1 MRGPNDWTNDT
12 KERLALRKKA
22 ENTGKE
28 EDGMA
33 EKNIYDGKTNIGG
46 IGEIKGAY
54 GPKRAPKGNVV
65 TGGDLRGGKKGR
77 K

>member
-1 MRGPNDWTNDT
+1 MRCPNVWTNDT
-12 KERLALRKKA
+12 NERLALRKKA
-22 ENTGKE
+22 KNTGKE
-28 EDGMA
+28 ADGMA

>member
-1 MRGPNDWTNDT
+1 MRCPNVWTNDT
-12 KERLALRKKA
+12 NERLALRKKA
-22 ENTGKE
+22 KNTGKE
-28 EDGMA
+28 DDGMA

-46 IGEIKGAY
+46 IGEIKGVY

>member
-1 MRGPNDWTNDT
+1 MRCPNVWTNDT
-12 KERLALRKKA
+12 NERLALRKKA

-65 TGGDLRGGKKGR
+65 TGGDLRGGKKNR

>member
-1 MRGPNDWTNDT
+1 MRCPNVWTNDT
-12 KERLALRKKA
+12 NERLALRKKA
-22 ENTGKE
+22 KNTGKE

-65 TGGDLRGGKKGR
+65 TGGALRGGKQGR

>member
-1 MRGPNDWTNDT
+1 MRCPNVWTNDT
-12 KERLALRKKA
+12 NERLALRKKA
-22 ENTGKE
+22 KNTGKE
-28 EDGMA
+28 EDSMA

-65 TGGDLRGGKKGR
+65 TGDDLRGGKKGR

>member
-1 MRGPNDWTNDT
+1 MRCPNVWTNDT
-12 KERLALRKKA
+12 NERLALRKKA
-22 ENTGKE
+22 KNTGKE

-65 TGGDLRGGKKGR
+65 TGGDLRGGKKNR

>member
-1 MRGPNDWTNDT
+1 
-12 KERLALRKKA
+12 
-22 ENTGKE
+22 
-28 EDGMA
+28 MA